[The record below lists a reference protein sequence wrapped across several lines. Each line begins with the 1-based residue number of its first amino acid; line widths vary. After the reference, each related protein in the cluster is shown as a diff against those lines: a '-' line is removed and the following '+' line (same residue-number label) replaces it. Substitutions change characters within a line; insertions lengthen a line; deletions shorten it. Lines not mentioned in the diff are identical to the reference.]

1 MNVKKKKESKQTPF
15 LLILVTGVHQSTE
28 KIENLNPQN
37 NEKPVAINFMQF
49 IRKEYCSRKRYKR
62 YSDAYPVICVLS
74 IDFMYKPP

>member
-1 MNVKKKKESKQTPF
+1 MTGDKAVELINERSQNRLLF

-28 KIENLNPQN
+28 KIENLNPQS

-62 YSDAYPVICVLS
+62 YSDA
-74 IDFMYKPP
+74 